1 VVVPVVDTVF
11 VTVWVTVVTCVLVT
25 VSVAVAVAVPVD
37 VAVAVA
43 VAVATATDSLFSRPS
58 ISFCEAAWSFGGT
71 LDPHPTARTVIK
83 VAAARDSVFIS
94 SLSVS

>member
-1 VVVPVVDTVF
+1 VVVPVVDMVF

-43 VAVATATDSLFSRPS
+43 VAMDSPFSRPS